1 MKVCIGITTKN
12 RKSILPKA
20 VESALRQNYANKEVL
35 VFDDG
40 STDGTIELQ
49 EKYPG
54 VRWERSEHSLGL
66 LEARNRMMRTSDAD
80 IFVSLDDDAWFLK
93 DDEIEVAVAYFKEQ
107 ASLAAIAFDILERDS
122 DRFLEVTR
130 EESIPTNLFIGAG
143 HALRLSAVREVGYYV
158 PFPVKYGH
166 EEKDLAIRL
175 LDSGYS
181 IRFLPGVHIWHDFT
195 LIARNGAEQ
204 DQAFMIND
212 LIFKYRRVPFIY
224 ILPVLAKNVWRTMLN
239 RVRKDGDGKKATFV
253 FFKLLPSQ
261 SKFVRRVKISTYQK
275 YRNLSKSYIAYR
287 AAKNQN
293 QNQN

>member
-20 VESALRQNYANKEVL
+20 IESALRQNYANKEVL

-49 EKYPG
+49 EKYPE

-66 LEARNRMMRTSDAD
+66 LEARNRMMRTSDTD

-195 LIARNGAEQ
+195 LIARNRAEQ

-239 RVRKDGDGKKATFV
+239 RVRKDGNGKKATFV

-275 YRNLSKSYIAYR
+275 YRNLSKSYLAYR
-287 AAKNQN
+287 TAKNQN